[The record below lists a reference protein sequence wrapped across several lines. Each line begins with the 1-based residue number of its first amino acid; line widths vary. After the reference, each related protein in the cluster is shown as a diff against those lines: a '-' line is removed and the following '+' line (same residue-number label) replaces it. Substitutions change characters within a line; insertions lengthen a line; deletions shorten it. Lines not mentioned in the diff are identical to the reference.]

1 MKMRIKAILGYNLR
15 INLAKAVSRM
25 IHRNGDTSMHDSLD
39 RLRDEFER
47 EPQCGPGETYNVT
60 APPVDPIIN
69 YDEVMLSLADPG
81 SKYLER
87 FVREYPLTAMQVI
100 GEMPLSEIRK
110 RSGLT
115 LRQVTYKLKLEKTDL
130 RPVWEYEDTLFGD
143 WLRTLNREE
152 LTKIRKDGLYDYLI
166 LAVSERITD
175 NGRED
180 LLIVE
185 GDEYLEDLVEAKT
198 NLFAA
203 GR

>member
-1 MKMRIKAILGYNLR
+1 MQC
-15 INLAKAVSRM
+15 SRW
-25 IHRNGDTSMHDSLD
+25 
-39 RLRDEFER
+39 
-47 EPQCGPGETYNVT
+47 
-60 APPVDPIIN
+60 PIT
-69 YDEVMLSLADPG
+69 G
-81 SKYLER
+81 TKYLRR
-87 FVREYPLTAMQVI
+87 FVEEYPFTAMQVI
-100 GEMPLSEIRK
+100 GELPISEIRK

-115 LRQVTYKLKLEKTDL
+115 LRQVTYRLKLEKNDL

-180 LLIVE
+180 LLCVE

-198 NLFAA
+198 NLFSA

>member
-1 MKMRIKAILGYNLR
+1 M
-15 INLAKAVSRM
+15 V
-25 IHRNGDTSMHDSLD
+25 HRNGGINVDHDSLD
-39 RLRDEFER
+39 RLREDYDS
-47 EPQCGPGETYNVT
+47 EPQSGPGETYNVA
-60 APPVDPIIN
+60 APPADPTVD
-69 YDEVMLSLADPG
+69 YDEVMLTLADPG
-81 SKYLER
+81 SRYLER

-115 LRQVTYKLKLEKTDL
+115 QGQVTYKLKLEKSDL
-130 RPVWEYEDTLFGD
+130 RPVWFYEDTLFGD